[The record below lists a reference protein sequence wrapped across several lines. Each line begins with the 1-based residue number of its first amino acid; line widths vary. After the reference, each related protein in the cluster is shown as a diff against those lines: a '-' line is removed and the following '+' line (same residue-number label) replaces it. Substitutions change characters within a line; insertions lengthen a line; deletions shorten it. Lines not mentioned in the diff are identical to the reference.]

1 MNLKKI
7 QLYLGIFIVISLII
21 IALFG
26 PYLTSADPIA
36 ISNATFSPPSYQH
49 IFGTDALGRDIFA
62 RVLYGARI
70 SLLVSLL
77 AVTIGVSVGTFLG
90 LVSGF
95 FGGVVDKILVLMMDA
110 MYAFPGLL
118 LAITFTAFLGQGI
131 RNVAIAIAIAFIPTY
146 FRLVR
151 NQVLS
156 LKKEPFVEAAQVFKV
171 PLWKIIFVYILLPI
185 IPTLAGI
192 LALSIG
198 DAILTEAGLSYLGL
212 GVPPPTPDWGADL
225 SAGQHYILQDYWW
238 CFVFSG
244 LAIFL
249 AVLGF
254 ALIGDYLSEEKL

>member
-7 QLYLGIFIVISLII
+7 QLYLGISIVIFLFA
-21 IALFG
+21 IAIFG
-26 PYLTSADPIA
+26 PFVAPYDPIA
-36 ISNATFSPPSYQH
+36 ISNATFSPPSASH
-49 IFGTDALGRDIFA
+49 IFGTDALGRDIFS

-77 AVTIGVSVGTFLG
+77 AVFIGVAIGTFLG
-90 LVSGF
+90 LVAGF
-95 FGGVVDKILVLMMDA
+95 FGGKIDKLIVLFMDA

-131 RNVAIAIAIAFIPTY
+131 GNVALAIAIAFVPTY

-156 LKKEPFVEAAQVFKV
+156 IKREPFVEAAEVFKV
-171 PLWKIIFVYILLPI
+171 PLWKTVFVYVLLPVV
-185 IPTLAGI
+185 PTLAGI

-225 SAGQHYILQDYWW
+225 STGQQYILQDYWW
-238 CFVFSG
+238 CFIFPG
-244 LAIFL
+244 IAIFL